1 MTWVNPTVVAEM
13 KMVAK
18 FGLTIVL
25 VRQLVHLKAVALSA
39 CAGPMTE
46 NMQQLSTVVV
56 AVIVAVGVVLAAAVS
71 EWHFAAIAG
80 LAVAAES

>member
-1 MTWVNPTVVAEM
+1 VTWVNPTVVAEM

-18 FGLTIVL
+18 SGLTIVL

-46 NMQQLSTVVV
+46 DMQ
-56 AVIVAVGVVLAAAVS
+56 
-71 EWHFAAIAG
+71 
-80 LAVAAES
+80 